1 MKDVIL
7 SADSS
12 SSSLRIR
19 RFLKAVFLYSV
30 YPSFFSHLSASIFKV
45 NRVLVDAQSYCT
57 GVSQNMMVWI
67 SRVSWVYEN
76 IEVRS

>member
-7 SADSS
+7 SADS